1 MFDVTYIGAF
11 IAGLLSF
18 LSPCIL
24 PIVPFYLSYLAGVGM
39 NTLTAGTEISGR
51 LRRKAVISA
60 LFFAL
65 GVITVFV
72 GLGVVATAFGQAL
85 REYFDV
91 LRWIAAAVIVLMG
104 LHFLGVIRI
113 GLLFRQ
119 LTSEVGDIKHLGFV
133 GSYVIGFAFA
143 FGWTPCVGPVL
154 AAILFTAA
162 VQDTATQGA
171 LLLFVYGAGM
181 TLPFV
186 LAALFIDRF
195 MHWVSRFRRYLGVV
209 EKAMGGF
216 FGFIRTAD
224 CEQFH
229 EHHCTMDAG
238 PYSVVW
244 RVRLTRRVLLCIVL
258 LYYFLPVFWG
268 FRFRHLKWATTG
280 CTKHRGC
287 GKPLKIC
294 ARTCRMPISRES
306 AYCS

>member
-51 LRRKAVISA
+51 LRRKAIISA

-85 REYFDV
+85 REYFDF
-91 LRWIAAAVIVLMG
+91 LRWVAAAVIVLMG

-119 LTSEVGDIKHLGFV
+119 FSSEVGDIKHLGFV
-133 GSYVIGFAFA
+133 GSYVIGLAFA

-154 AAILFTAA
+154 ATILFTAA

-171 LLLFVYGAGM
+171 ILLFVYGAGM
-181 TLPFV
+181 TVPFV

-216 FGFIRTAD
+216 LVLFG
-224 CEQFH
+224 
-229 EHHCTMDAG
+229 
-238 PYSVVW
+238 
-244 RVRLTRRVLLCIVL
+244 LLIASNSMNIIAQWML
-258 LYYFLPVFWG
+258 NHIPWFGALG
-268 FRFRHLKWATTG
+268 
-280 CTKHRGC
+280 
-287 GKPLKIC
+287 
-294 ARTCRMPISRES
+294 
-306 AYCS
+306 